1 MCLNKCS
8 EKSLESL
15 NVLEKFLFFQATAHT
30 KQKKKTEKIVRKT
43 AYTLRTLL
51 LAGTKFSEISE
62 LHKIR

>member
-30 KQKKKTEKIVRKT
+30 KQKKKLKKLSGKQHIP
-43 AYTLRTLL
+43 
-51 LAGTKFSEISE
+51 
-62 LHKIR
+62 